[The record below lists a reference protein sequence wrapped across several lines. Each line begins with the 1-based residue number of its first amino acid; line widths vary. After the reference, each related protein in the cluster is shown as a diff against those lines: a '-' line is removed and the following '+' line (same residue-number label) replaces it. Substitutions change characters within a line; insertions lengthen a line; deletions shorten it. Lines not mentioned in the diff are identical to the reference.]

1 MVKLGSLF
9 DGSGG
14 FPLAGAM
21 HGIEPVWAAEVEPFP
36 IKVTRTRFPNM
47 RHYGDVSKMDGADVE
62 PVDVITFGSP
72 CQDLSV
78 AGKRAGIHDGERSNL
93 FFQAVRIIKE
103 MRCATNGKYP
113 RFAIWENVP
122 GAFSS
127 NRGNDFLAV
136 LKALVE
142 AAGRSQDDVPEPERK
157 NDRLTWSKSGC
168 IVGDG
173 FSVAWR
179 TLDAQYWGVPQRRAR
194 IYLVTDFAGER
205 APEILFKPDGVCGG
219 SASRGEAREGSPGD
233 AEGSADGSVRYL
245 ISAGF
250 CAGVAPSAG
259 SIVYEEEQSPT
270 LKSANAG
277 LSMHAVVYPSVARSL
292 CARADSSPCVDRG
305 QNVVCIEGDGNEGA
319 AVNVGK
325 SPCMKTTHSH
335 TIVYSIQGN
344 CIDRADTATCNGCG
358 WREKA
363 THTLNTIDRHAVV
376 YSIGNGQPNQISVQD
391 VCNTLDCMH
400 DQQAVLY
407 DMTHAKDVIRAYEDC
422 SPTLQHRM
430 GTGGNQIPIKVD
442 RDSRKYIARRL
453 TPLECCRLQGFPDG
467 WDEIPDKQQFTDE
480 EAEFWNGVRS
490 TYARINGKAYKPTK
504 SGSLLRWYNKLGAD
518 SARYKMWGN
527 GIALPCA
534 EFVLG
539 RIAEHEK

>member
-1 MVKLGSLF
+1 
-9 DGSGG
+9 
-14 FPLAGAM
+14 M

-36 IKVTRTRFPNM
+36 IKVTRERFPNM
-47 RHYGDVSKMDGADVE
+47 RHYGDVSKMNGADVE

-78 AGKRAGIHDGERSNL
+78 AGKRAGMHDGERSNL

-113 RFAIWENVP
+113 RFAVWENVP

-136 LKALVE
+136 LKALAE
-142 AAGRSQDDVPEPERK
+142 AEGGSQDDVPEPERK
-157 NDRLTWSKSGC
+157 NDRLVWAKSGC

-173 FSVAWR
+173 FSIAWR

-194 IYLVTDFAGER
+194 IYLVADFTGER
-205 APEILFKPDGVCGG
+205 APEILFKPDSVRGD
-219 SASRGEAREGSPGD
+219 SASCGEARENSPGD
-233 AEGSADGSVRYL
+233 VAGSTDGNMRCLNPWGSQSKRIYDPSGIMCTLPAMDCGGVNNQAVL
-245 ISAGF
+245 LSASF
-250 CAGVAPSAG
+250 CAGAAPSAA
-259 SIVYEEEQSPT
+259 SIGYREEQSPT

-277 LSMHAVVYPSVARSL
+277 LSMHAVVYPSVVRSL

-305 QNVVCIEGDGNEGA
+305 QNVVCVDFRNLRKQNISGTLQAKE
-319 AVNVGK
+319 
-325 SPCMKTTHSH
+325 
-335 TIVYSIQGN
+335 
-344 CIDRADTATCNGCG
+344 NGG
-358 WREKA
+358 QN
-363 THTLNTIDRHAVV
+363 LNYINPVV
-376 YSIGNGQPNQISVQD
+376 YSIGNGQTNQISMQD

-400 DQQAVLY
+400 DQQKVLY
-407 DMTHAKDVIRAYEDC
+407 GMTHANDVVREYVDC

-430 GTGGNQIPIKVD
+430 GTGGNQVPIKVD
-442 RDSRKYIARRL
+442 SENRKYIVRRL

-490 TYARINGKAYKPTK
+490 TYARINGNAYKPAK
-504 SGSLLRWYNKLGAD
+504 RGSILRWYNKLGAD

>member
-1 MVKLGSLF
+1 MKLGSLF

-36 IKVTRTRFPNM
+36 IKVTRERFPNM
-47 RHYGDVSKMDGADVE
+47 RHYGDVSKMSGADVE
-62 PVDVITFGSP
+62 PVDIITFGSP

-78 AGKRAGIHDGERSNL
+78 AGKRAGIYDGERSNL
-93 FFQAVRIIKE
+93 FFQAIRIIKE
-103 MRCATNGKYP
+103 MRCETNGKYP

-127 NRGNDFLAV
+127 NKGNDFLVV

-142 AAGRSQDDVPEPERK
+142 AAGGSQDDVPGPKRRK
-157 NDRLTWSKSGC
+157 ERLTWTKAGC

-194 IYLVTDFAGER
+194 IYLVADFTGER
-205 APEILFKPDGVCGG
+205 AAELLFKPDSVRGD

-233 AEGSADGSVRYL
+233 AEGSADGSVRCL

-250 CAGVAPSAG
+250 CAGAAPSAG
-259 SIVYEEEQSPT
+259 SIGYEEEKSPT

-292 CARADSSPCVDRG
+292 CARANSSPCLDRG
-305 QNVVCIEGDGNEGA
+305 QNVVCI
-319 AVNVGK
+319 
-325 SPCMKTTHSH
+325 
-335 TIVYSIQGN
+335 
-344 CIDRADTATCNGCG
+344 DRADTAGCNGCG

-363 THTLNTIDRHAVV
+363 THTLNTIDRHAVA
-376 YSIGNGQPNQISVQD
+376 YSIGNGQLNQISMQD

-442 RDSRKYIARRL
+442 RDSRKYIVRRL

-467 WDEIPDKQQFTDE
+467 WDDIPEKQQFTDE
-480 EAEFWNGVRS
+480 DVEFWNGVRS

-539 RIAEHEK
+539 RVKEALE

>member
-36 IKVTRTRFPNM
+36 IKVTRERFPNM
-47 RHYGDVSKMDGADVE
+47 RHYGDVSKMSGADVE
-62 PVDVITFGSP
+62 PVDIITFGSP

-78 AGKRAGIHDGERSNL
+78 AGKRAGIYDGERSNL

-127 NRGNDFLAV
+127 NKGNDFLAV

-142 AAGRSQDDVPEPERK
+142 AAGGSQDDVPEPKRK
-157 NDRLTWSKSGC
+157 NDRLAWAKSGC

-173 FSVAWR
+173 FSIAWR

-194 IYLVTDFAGER
+194 IYLIADFAGEC
-205 APEILFKPDGVCGG
+205 AAKLLFKPDGVCGG
-219 SASRGEAREGSPGD
+219 SASRREAREGSPGD
-233 AEGSADGSVRYL
+233 AEGSADGSVRCLNPWDCQSKRVYDPSGIMCTL
-245 ISAGF
+245 PAMDCGGANNQAVLLSASF
-250 CAGVAPSAG
+250 CAGAAPSACTIG
-259 SIVYEEEQSPT
+259 YKEEQSPT

-305 QNVVCIEGDGNEGA
+305 QNAVCIEGDGNEGA

-335 TIVYSIQGN
+335 T
-344 CIDRADTATCNGCG
+344 
-358 WREKA
+358 
-363 THTLNTIDRHAVV
+363 VV
-376 YSIGNGQPNQISVQD
+376 YSIGNGQPNQI
-391 VCNTLDCMH
+391 
-400 DQQAVLY
+400 
-407 DMTHAKDVIRAYEDC
+407 
-422 SPTLQHRM
+422 
-430 GTGGNQIPIKVD
+430 PIKVD
-442 RDSRKYIARRL
+442 SENRKYIVRRL

-467 WDEIPDKQQFTDE
+467 WDEIPEKQQFTDE
-480 EAEFWNGVRS
+480 DVEFWNSVRS

-504 SGSLLRWYNKLGAD
+504 RGSILRWYNKLGAD

-539 RIAEHEK
+539 RIAEYEK

>member
-36 IKVTRTRFPNM
+36 IKVTRERFPNM
-47 RHYGDVSKMDGADVE
+47 RHYGDVSKMNGADVE

-78 AGKRAGIHDGERSNL
+78 AGKRAGMHDGERSNL

-113 RFAIWENVP
+113 RFAVWENVP

-136 LKALVE
+136 LKALAE
-142 AAGRSQDDVPEPERK
+142 AEGGSQDDVPEPERK
-157 NDRLTWSKSGC
+157 NDRLVWAKSGC

-173 FSVAWR
+173 FSIAWR

-194 IYLVTDFAGER
+194 IYLVADFTGER
-205 APEILFKPDGVCGG
+205 APEILFKPDSVRVY
-219 SASRGEAREGSPGD
+219 SASCGEARENSPGD
-233 AEGSADGSVRYL
+233 V
-245 ISAGF
+245 
-250 CAGVAPSAG
+250 AG
-259 SIVYEEEQSPT
+259 STDGNMRCLNPWDSQS
-270 LKSANAG
+270 K
-277 LSMHAVVYPSVARSL
+277 LSM
-292 CARADSSPCVDRG
+292 
-305 QNVVCIEGDGNEGA
+305 
-319 AVNVGK
+319 
-325 SPCMKTTHSH
+325 
-335 TIVYSIQGN
+335 
-344 CIDRADTATCNGCG
+344 
-358 WREKA
+358 
-363 THTLNTIDRHAVV
+363 
-376 YSIGNGQPNQISVQD
+376 QD

-400 DQQAVLY
+400 DQQEVLY
-407 DMTHAKDVIRAYEDC
+407 DMTHANDVVREYVDC

-430 GTGGNQIPIKVD
+430 GTGGNQVPIKVD
-442 RDSRKYIARRL
+442 SENRKYIVRRL

-490 TYARINGKAYKPTK
+490 TYARINGNAYKPAK
-504 SGSLLRWYNKLGAD
+504 RGSILRWYNKLGAD